1 MKKKKKKKKMTT
13 TTKKKKK
20 KKKDEKDDDDYDPY
34 SILGFSIV
42 DLFDDDENNNVGR
55 RRKET
60 TQKTTTMPSQMEIK
74 KRFRRLALKLH
85 PDKRPA
91 SERDVASVEF
101 ERARKAYE
109 TLSNPVERE
118 KVDAT
123 VRARRRRRMELA
135 KESERRSALRERLEE
150 REKRGEENGREEEEN
165 ERKKRKLARELEVL
179 REKYEKENTDEKETT
194 RARTSSR
201 QTTTTT
207 TGGTTTGGTTLDAR
221 RALKAAWRK
230 PQNPA
235 KEKDHDSPSLFR
247 AFEKYNAVDVI
258 FREIADAKKRKK
270 KGSAFVICETREDA
284 IRASEAKDGIE
295 GEGGRPQVFV
305 TLAKS
310 LASEDAEKKKLQ
322 EEDEK
327 QKAQQQQQQ
336 QKVPPS
342 KTEDFEKDVL
352 ARMRKIAEERKK
364 EKADAAAA
372 QA

>member
-1 MKKKKKKKKMTT
+1 MTAT
-13 TTKKKKK
+13 TN
-20 KKKDEKDDDDYDPY
+20 DDDDDPY
-34 SILGFSIV
+34 SILGFIV
-42 DLFDDDENNNVGR
+42 DPFDDDDDDNAT
-55 RRKET
+55 KET
-60 TQKTTTMPSQMEIK
+60 TTTTLMMPSQLEIK

-150 REKRGEENGREEEEN
+150 REKRGEEKGREEEEK

-194 RARTSSR
+194 TGERTSSR
-201 QTTTTT
+201 Q
-207 TGGTTTGGTTLDAR
+207 TTTGGTTLDAR

-322 EEDEK
+322 EETEK
-327 QKAQQQQQQ
+327 QKAQQQHKHK

>member
-1 MKKKKKKKKMTT
+1 MTAT
-13 TTKKKKK
+13 TN
-20 KKKDEKDDDDYDPY
+20 DNDDDDDPY
-34 SILGFSIV
+34 SILGFIV
-42 DLFDDDENNNVGR
+42 DPFDDDDDDDDDNALT
-55 RRKET
+55 KET
-60 TQKTTTMPSQMEIK
+60 TTTTLMMPSQLEIK

-85 PDKRPA
+85 PDKRPT

-150 REKRGEENGREEEEN
+150 REKRGEEKGREEEEK

-194 RARTSSR
+194 TGERTSSR
-201 QTTTTT
+201 Q
-207 TGGTTTGGTTLDAR
+207 TTTGGTTLDAR

-322 EEDEK
+322 EETEK
-327 QKAQQQQQQ
+327 QKAQQQHKHK

>member
-1 MKKKKKKKKMTT
+1 MGDEMTAT
-13 TTKKKKK
+13 TN
-20 KKKDEKDDDDYDPY
+20 DDDPY
-34 SILGFSIV
+34 SILGFI
-42 DLFDDDENNNVGR
+42 DPFDDDNA
-55 RRKET
+55 KE
-60 TQKTTTMPSQMEIK
+60 TTMPSQLEIK

-150 REKRGEENGREEEEN
+150 REKRGEEKGREEEEK

-194 RARTSSR
+194 PRERTSSR
-201 QTTTTT
+201 Q
-207 TGGTTTGGTTLDAR
+207 TTTGGTTLDAR
-221 RALKAAWRK
+221 WALKAAWRK

-322 EEDEK
+322 EETEK
-327 QKAQQQQQQ
+327 QKAQQQQQHKQ
-336 QKVPPS
+336 HKQKVPPS

>member
-1 MKKKKKKKKMTT
+1 MTAT
-13 TTKKKKK
+13 TN
-20 KKKDEKDDDDYDPY
+20 DDDPY
-34 SILGFSIV
+34 SILGFI
-42 DLFDDDENNNVGR
+42 DLYDDDNAT
-55 RRKET
+55 KET
-60 TQKTTTMPSQMEIK
+60 TTTTTMPSQLEIK

-150 REKRGEENGREEEEN
+150 REKRGEEKGREEEEK

-194 RARTSSR
+194 TGERTSSR
-201 QTTTTT
+201 Q
-207 TGGTTTGGTTLDAR
+207 TTTGGTTLDAR

-322 EEDEK
+322 EETEK
-327 QKAQQQQQQ
+327 QKAQQQHKHK

>member
-1 MKKKKKKKKMTT
+1 MTAT
-13 TTKKKKK
+13 TN
-20 KKKDEKDDDDYDPY
+20 DDDPY
-34 SILGFSIV
+34 SILGFI
-42 DLFDDDENNNVGR
+42 DPFDDDDDNA
-55 RRKET
+55 KE
-60 TQKTTTMPSQMEIK
+60 TTMPSQLEIK

-150 REKRGEENGREEEEN
+150 REKRGEEKGREEEEK

-194 RARTSSR
+194 TGERTSSR
-201 QTTTTT
+201 Q
-207 TGGTTTGGTTLDAR
+207 TTTGGTTLDAR

-322 EEDEK
+322 EETEK
-327 QKAQQQQQQ
+327 QKAQQQQQHK

>member
-1 MKKKKKKKKMTT
+1 
-13 TTKKKKK
+13 
-20 KKKDEKDDDDYDPY
+20 
-34 SILGFSIV
+34 
-42 DLFDDDENNNVGR
+42 
-55 RRKET
+55 
-60 TQKTTTMPSQMEIK
+60 
-74 KRFRRLALKLH
+74 
-85 PDKRPA
+85 
-91 SERDVASVEF
+91 
-101 ERARKAYE
+101 
-109 TLSNPVERE
+109 
-118 KVDAT
+118 
-123 VRARRRRRMELA
+123 MELA

-150 REKRGEENGREEEEN
+150 REKRGEEKGREEEEK

-194 RARTSSR
+194 TGERTSSR
-201 QTTTTT
+201 Q
-207 TGGTTTGGTTLDAR
+207 TTTGGTTLDAR

-322 EEDEK
+322 EETEK
-327 QKAQQQQQQ
+327 QKAQQQHKHK

>member
-1 MKKKKKKKKMTT
+1 MTAT
-13 TTKKKKK
+13 TN
-20 KKKDEKDDDDYDPY
+20 DDDDPY
-34 SILGFSIV
+34 SILGFIV
-42 DLFDDDENNNVGR
+42 DPFDDDDDDNAT
-55 RRKET
+55 KET
-60 TQKTTTMPSQMEIK
+60 TTTTLMMPSQLEIK

-85 PDKRPA
+85 PDKRPT

-150 REKRGEENGREEEEN
+150 REKRGEEKGREEEEK

-194 RARTSSR
+194 TGERTSSR
-201 QTTTTT
+201 Q
-207 TGGTTTGGTTLDAR
+207 TTTGGTTLDAR

-270 KGSAFVICETREDA
+270 TV
-284 IRASEAKDGIE
+284 
-295 GEGGRPQVFV
+295 
-305 TLAKS
+305 
-310 LASEDAEKKKLQ
+310 
-322 EEDEK
+322 
-327 QKAQQQQQQ
+327 
-336 QKVPPS
+336 
-342 KTEDFEKDVL
+342 
-352 ARMRKIAEERKK
+352 RKK
-364 EKADAAAA
+364 
-372 QA
+372 

>member
-1 MKKKKKKKKMTT
+1 MTATT
-13 TTKKKKK
+13 TTN
-20 KKKDEKDDDDYDPY
+20 DDDDDPY
-34 SILGFSIV
+34 SILGFII
-42 DLFDDDENNNVGR
+42 DLYDDDNAT
-55 RRKET
+55 KET
-60 TQKTTTMPSQMEIK
+60 TTTTTMPSQLEIK

-150 REKRGEENGREEEEN
+150 REKRGEEKGREEEEK

-194 RARTSSR
+194 TGERTSSR
-201 QTTTTT
+201 Q
-207 TGGTTTGGTTLDAR
+207 TTTGGTTLDAR

-322 EEDEK
+322 EETEK
-327 QKAQQQQQQ
+327 QKAQQHKQHK

>member
-1 MKKKKKKKKMTT
+1 MTAT
-13 TTKKKKK
+13 TN
-20 KKKDEKDDDDYDPY
+20 DDDPY
-34 SILGFSIV
+34 SILGFII
-42 DLFDDDENNNVGR
+42 DPFDDDDDTAT
-55 RRKET
+55 KET
-60 TQKTTTMPSQMEIK
+60 TTIQKMTTLMPSQLEIK

-150 REKRGEENGREEEEN
+150 REKRGEEKGREEEEK

-194 RARTSSR
+194 TGERTSSR
-201 QTTTTT
+201 Q
-207 TGGTTTGGTTLDAR
+207 TTTGGTTLDAR

-322 EEDEK
+322 EETEK
-327 QKAQQQQQQ
+327 QKAQQQHKHK

>member
-1 MKKKKKKKKMTT
+1 MTAT
-13 TTKKKKK
+13 TN
-20 KKKDEKDDDDYDPY
+20 DDDPY
-34 SILGFSIV
+34 SILGFI
-42 DLFDDDENNNVGR
+42 DPFDDDDTAT
-55 RRKET
+55 KET
-60 TQKTTTMPSQMEIK
+60 TTIQKMTTLMPSQLEIK

-85 PDKRPA
+85 PDKRPT

-150 REKRGEENGREEEEN
+150 REKRGEEKGREEEEK

-194 RARTSSR
+194 TGERTSSR
-201 QTTTTT
+201 Q
-207 TGGTTTGGTTLDAR
+207 TTTGGTTLDAR

-322 EEDEK
+322 EETEK
-327 QKAQQQQQQ
+327 QKAQQQHKHK

>member
-1 MKKKKKKKKMTT
+1 MKKKKKKMTT

-20 KKKDEKDDDDYDPY
+20 KEEDEKDDDDDPY

-42 DLFDDDENNNVGR
+42 DLFDDDENNNIGR

-60 TQKTTTMPSQMEIK
+60 TQKTIKMPSQMEIK

-201 QTTTTT
+201 QTTT
-207 TGGTTTGGTTLDAR
+207 GGTTLDAR

-336 QKVPPS
+336 QQKVPPS

>member
-13 TTKKKKK
+13 TKKKKK
-20 KKKDEKDDDDYDPY
+20 KEEDEKDDDDDPY

-42 DLFDDDENNNVGR
+42 DLFDDDENNNIGR

-60 TQKTTTMPSQMEIK
+60 TQKTIKMPSQMEIK

-118 KVDAT
+118 RVDAT
-123 VRARRRRRMELA
+123 VWARRRRRMELA

-207 TGGTTTGGTTLDAR
+207 TTTGGTTLDAR

-336 QKVPPS
+336 QQKVPPS

>member
-1 MKKKKKKKKMTT
+1 MTAT
-13 TTKKKKK
+13 TN
-20 KKKDEKDDDDYDPY
+20 DDDPY
-34 SILGFSIV
+34 SILGFI
-42 DLFDDDENNNVGR
+42 DPFDDDNAT
-55 RRKET
+55 KET
-60 TQKTTTMPSQMEIK
+60 TIQTTTLMPSQLEIK

-150 REKRGEENGREEEEN
+150 REKRGEEKGREEEEK

-194 RARTSSR
+194 PRERTSSR
-201 QTTTTT
+201 Q
-207 TGGTTTGGTTLDAR
+207 TTTGGTTLDAR

-322 EEDEK
+322 EETEK
-327 QKAQQQQQQ
+327 QKAQQQHKHK

>member
-1 MKKKKKKKKMTT
+1 MTAT
-13 TTKKKKK
+13 TN
-20 KKKDEKDDDDYDPY
+20 DDDPY
-34 SILGFSIV
+34 SILGFI
-42 DLFDDDENNNVGR
+42 DPFDDDDNAT
-55 RRKET
+55 KET
-60 TQKTTTMPSQMEIK
+60 TTIQKMTTLMPSQLEIK

-123 VRARRRRRMELA
+123 VRARWRRRMELA

-150 REKRGEENGREEEEN
+150 REKRGEEKGREEEEK

-194 RARTSSR
+194 TGERTSSR
-201 QTTTTT
+201 Q
-207 TGGTTTGGTTLDAR
+207 TTTGGTTLDAR

-322 EEDEK
+322 EETEK
-327 QKAQQQQQQ
+327 QKAQQQQQHKHK

>member
-1 MKKKKKKKKMTT
+1 
-13 TTKKKKK
+13 
-20 KKKDEKDDDDYDPY
+20 
-34 SILGFSIV
+34 
-42 DLFDDDENNNVGR
+42 
-55 RRKET
+55 
-60 TQKTTTMPSQMEIK
+60 
-74 KRFRRLALKLH
+74 
-85 PDKRPA
+85 
-91 SERDVASVEF
+91 
-101 ERARKAYE
+101 
-109 TLSNPVERE
+109 
-118 KVDAT
+118 
-123 VRARRRRRMELA
+123 MELA

-150 REKRGEENGREEEEN
+150 REKRGEEKGREEEEK

-194 RARTSSR
+194 TGERTSSR
-201 QTTTTT
+201 Q
-207 TGGTTTGGTTLDAR
+207 TTTGGTTLDAR

-230 PQNPA
+230 SQNPA

-322 EEDEK
+322 EETEK
-327 QKAQQQQQQ
+327 QKAQQQHEQK